1 MKVAVLSMDIEDWYH
16 LDYFDGMA
24 CDHSQSL
31 LDGVG
36 VYREILAQHDIPSS
50 FFVLGELIEAN
61 RSLLSELVADGH
73 DVGVHGWDHV
83 RPFTMT
89 LSEFSS
95 DLQRSKKT
103 LEDAI
108 GSRVQGYRAP
118 CFSLDRKRLDLVR
131 EAGFQYDASYL
142 PFQAHPLYG
151 KVNLSGF
158 CEPVPGVYRL
168 GDFCEFEIS
177 SLSLAGKNIPVAG
190 GGYLRIFPWV
200 LMRSLIKAYLKEHSI
215 YTLYIHPFE
224 LSSRMDL
231 PLPSEVGRA
240 TRMRFILG
248 RKATKRKLSKLI
260 CLLKS
265 EGFRFKTFRDLRDEI
280 LTQGVNDASCK

>member
-1 MKVAVLSMDIEDWYH
+1 MKVAVLSMDTEDWYH
-16 LDYFDGMA
+16 LDYFHGMR
-24 CDHSQSL
+24 CDKSYSL
-31 LDGVG
+31 LDGISNYCEV
-36 VYREILAQHDIPSS
+36 LAEHDIKST
-50 FFVLGELIEAN
+50 FFVLSEIAYATKT
-61 RSLLSELVADGH
+61 LLSDIVKQGH
-73 DVGVHGWDHV
+73 DISVHGWGHT
-83 RPFTMT
+83 RPLVMSTD
-89 LSEFSS
+89 EFRE
-95 DLQRSKKT
+95 DLDRSRKA
-103 LEDAI
+103 LEDI
-108 GSRVQGYRAP
+108 LGISVQGYRAP

-131 EAGFQYDASYL
+131 EAGFKYDSSYL
-142 PFQAHPLYG
+142 PLYG
-151 KVNLSGF
+151 KMNLSDF

-200 LMRSLIKAYLKEHSI
+200 LMRSLIKAYLKKHSI

-224 LSSRMDL
+224 LSSRTDV

-240 TRMRFILG
+240 TRMRFSLG
-248 RKATKRKLSKLI
+248 RKSTKRKLFKLI